1 MGIPQ
6 QIYTMAQGVFVTRE
20 MSALPEFH
28 ITGLSFGKGLFGHG
42 SLLLFSDLRAFCQRY
57 GGGKII

>member
-1 MGIPQ
+1 MYPTA
-6 QIYTMAQGVFVTRE
+6 IYKTRAPFRDTRNVCA
-20 MSALPEFH
+20 SRVPH
-28 ITGLSFGKGLFGHG
+28 HWTKCFGKGLFGHG

>member
-1 MGIPQ
+1 
-6 QIYTMAQGVFVTRE
+6 
-20 MSALPEFH
+20 MSALPDFH
-28 ITGLSFGKGLFGHG
+28 ITGRFGKGLFGHG